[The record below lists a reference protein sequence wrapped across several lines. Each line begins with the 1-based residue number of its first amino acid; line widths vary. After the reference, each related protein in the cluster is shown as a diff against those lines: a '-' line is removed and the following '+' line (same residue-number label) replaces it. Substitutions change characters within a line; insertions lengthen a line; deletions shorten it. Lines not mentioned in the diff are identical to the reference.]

1 MKTTLLIMAAG
12 LGSRYGGLKQLDT
25 MGPGGETI
33 MDYSIYDAL
42 QSGFN
47 KIVFV
52 IRKSFEDEF
61 SAVFAEKFRNKV
73 EVELVCQEIDEVPAG
88 AIYNEA
94 REKPWGTGHAIWV
107 ARNCIQEPFAVIN
120 ADDFYSKEAFET
132 MEDFLKSKKTAEKD
146 YYSMCAYKLQ
156 NTLSENGSV
165 SRGLCKTDTENFL
178 ETVTEHTN
186 IQRNTDGIIYSSFAD
201 GSKIELNPNSNV
213 SMNFWGFTPGIFRH
227 IEQQFV
233 LFLKNH
239 GQELKS
245 EFYIPS
251 VIDELILNGIATTE
265 VLECNTKW
273 FGVTYAEDKL
283 EASKNIQQL
292 IENKVYPSK
301 LWK

>member
-42 QSGFN
+42 LSGFN

-52 IRKSFEDEF
+52 IRKSFGDEF
-61 SAVFAEKFRNKV
+61 SAVFAEKFRSIV
-73 EVELVCQEIDEVPAG
+73 EVELVCQEINEVPSG

-107 ARNCIQEPFAVIN
+107 ARNCIHEPFAVIN
-120 ADDFYSKEAFET
+120 ADDFYGKEAFET
-132 MEDFLKSKKTAEKD
+132 MSYFLKSKKTAEKD
-146 YYSMCAYKLQ
+146 HYSMCAYKLQ
-156 NTLSENGSV
+156 NTLSQNGSV
-165 SRGLCKTDTENFL
+165 SRGLCKTNTENYL
-178 ETVTEHTN
+178 ETATEHTN
-186 IQRNTDGIIYSSFAD
+186 IQRNTAGVIYSNFAD
-201 GSKIELNPNSNV
+201 GSKIELSPNSKV
-213 SMNFWGFTPGIFRH
+213 SMNFWGFTPGIFSQ

-233 LFLKNH
+233 LFLKNQ
-239 GQELKS
+239 GNELKS

-251 VIDELILNGIATTE
+251 VVDELILNGIATTE
-265 VLECNTKW
+265 VLECNAKW

-292 IENKVYPSK
+292 IENKVYPWK